1 MNNNIVANEIINF
14 NDIEKE
20 VFGFVC
26 SIGVSMIR
34 DMLEKLDEE
43 LCNGR
48 NKREYR
54 YKFKSEKTIQTVM
67 GDITFNRRY
76 YIHRYTKQGVYLLD
90 KALELNLVGRTSVN
104 LIIKMIDNA
113 LRNSY
118 RESANDININ
128 TNTSTSHQT
137 IKNKVDFVGEKIKKL
152 ENQRMAKYIKGE
164 LEGEKQI
171 DVLFE
176 EKDGI
181 FLKIQGKQNKQ
192 ELKLAKVYE
201 GWKENNNA
209 FSTVGTMY
217 FAGYEEGEVFDNLIN
232 SWIAQKYRDEK
243 IKYKILN
250 GDAAPWISAEL
261 GLDSRMI
268 YQLDLFHIYQKASR
282 KIKDKNDREIVKKL
296 IKKKEYDKVLEKV
309 KELMDN
315 AQDEKIKENLSQ
327 LYTYYKNNFEALPRY
342 TDQENVDIPH
352 PPEGIEYRNLGT
364 MEGSIRNVLA
374 NRMKNNG
381 MSWSIKGADNLSKLL
396 CLKHSKVTSHQ
407 DKIKEIIMDKQKI
420 NIIDI
425 KQVLKKLY
433 NDTKIAVNKEVK
445 KAIKEMK
452 SKKKYKCKEGNILY
466 ASGKVTRTSTI
477 LKELSSYKL
486 VSNLI

>member
-1 MNNNIVANEIINF
+1 MDNNIVSDEMINF

-26 SIGVSMIR
+26 GIGVSMIK
-34 DMLEKLDEE
+34 DMLEELDSKLSDQ
-43 LCNGR
+43 R
-48 NKREYR
+48 NKKEYR
-54 YKFKSEKTIQTVM
+54 YKFKSEKTIQTTM
-67 GDITFNRRY
+67 GNISFSRRY
-76 YIHRYTKQGVYLLD
+76 YVHRHTKQGVYLLD
-90 KALELNLVGRTSVN
+90 RALELNLVGRTSVN
-104 LIIKMIDNA
+104 LIMKMIDNA

-118 RESANDININ
+118 RESANDINMN

-152 ENQRMAKYIKGE
+152 ENQRIAKYIKGE
-164 LEGEKQI
+164 LEGEKEVNI
-171 DVLFE
+171 IFE

-181 FLKIQGKQNKQ
+181 FLKIQGKKNKQ
-192 ELKLAKVYE
+192 ELKLGKVYE
-201 GWKENNNA
+201 GWRENNGT

-217 FAGYEEGEVFDNLIN
+217 FAAYEDREVFDNLIN
-232 SWIAQKYRDEK
+232 SWIAKEYKDEK
-243 IKYKILN
+243 IEYKILN

-282 KIKDKNDREIVKKL
+282 KIKDKDNRDAVKKL
-296 IKKKEYDKVLEKV
+296 IGEKDYDKVLEKV

-315 AQDEKIKENLSQ
+315 AEDEKIKENLSE
-327 LYTYYKNNFEALPRY
+327 LYTYYKNNFNALTRY
-342 TDQENVDIPH
+342 TDKKEVSIPK
-352 PPEGIEYRNLGT
+352 PPEGIEYRGLGT

-374 NRMKNNG
+374 NRMKNNA
-381 MSWSIKGADNLSKLL
+381 MSWSINGADNLSKLL
-396 CLKHSKVTSHQ
+396 CLKHSKLTSHQ
-407 DKIKEIIMDKQKI
+407 DKIKEIVMNKREF

-425 KQVLKKLY
+425 KKMLKALY

-452 SKKKYKCKEGNILY
+452 SKKKHKCKESNIVY
-466 ASGKVTRTSTI
+466 AFGKITRTSTI
-477 LKELSSYKL
+477 LKKLSSYKL
-486 VSNLI
+486 ISSLI